1 MRERSGR
8 SLHPRN
14 VESNI
19 YFPSQSFE
27 FPISMD
33 IRQLRYYVAVAEELN
48 FSRAARRL
56 HMSQPPLSQQIKS
69 IEEELGATLLD
80 RNRRSVRLTEPG
92 RLFLLQARSI
102 LAQLDGAG
110 DEVRRAAR
118 GEAGEIR
125 IAFTGS
131 VPMFEPFPR
140 FIQAFRERFP
150 AVRVEMGH
158 LSTGAQLQAIA
169 DRRIDVGF
177 LRPSHQYSPGPDIE
191 VRSIWEDEL
200 MAVLPSAHRLAR
212 SRRGIRMADLAEEP
226 FILFPRGIG
235 CGLYDHVMGLCNQA
249 GFAPRVAQEAREG
262 VTILA
267 LIAAGTG
274 ISILPDT
281 YRNASIPGVVHRAI
295 AGSASR
301 SRLLLA
307 CRAGDRTPLLGRFLE
322 MANAWPGFA
331 SAGAAASARRRAALA
346 A

>member
-1 MRERSGR
+1 
-8 SLHPRN
+8 
-14 VESNI
+14 
-19 YFPSQSFE
+19 
-27 FPISMD
+27 MD
-33 IRQLRYYVAVAEELN
+33 IRQLRYFIAVAEELN
-48 FSRAARRL
+48 FSQAARRL
-56 HMSQPPLSQQIKS
+56 HMSQPPLSQQIKAV
-69 IEEELGATLLD
+69 EEELGTVLLE
-80 RNRRSVRLTEPG
+80 RNRRRVRLTEPG
-92 RLFLLQARSI
+92 RLFLDQARSI
-102 LAQLDGAG
+102 VAQLDDAG
-110 DEVRRAAR
+110 DAVRRAAR

-125 IAFTGS
+125 MAFTGS

-140 FIQAFRERFP
+140 FVQAFRERFP
-150 AVRVEMGH
+150 GVRVEMTH
-158 LSTGAQLQAIA
+158 MSSGAQLQAIT

-177 LRPSHQYSPGPDIE
+177 LRPSHQFEPGPDIQ

-200 MAVLPSAHRLAR
+200 MAVLPATHRLAR
-212 SRRGIRMADLAEEP
+212 ARGGVKMTDLAEEP

-281 YRNASIPGVVHRAI
+281 YRNASIPGVIHRPLATTQ
-295 AGSASR
+295 SK

-307 CRAGDRTPLLGRFLE
+307 WRAADKTPLLGRFLA
-322 MANAWPGFA
+322 MADSWPGFA
-331 SAGAAASARRRAALA
+331 APARAAPERRKKRVA

>member
-1 MRERSGR
+1 
-8 SLHPRN
+8 
-14 VESNI
+14 
-19 YFPSQSFE
+19 
-27 FPISMD
+27 MD
-33 IRQLRYYVAVAEELN
+33 IRQLRYFVAVAEELN
-48 FSRAARRL
+48 FSQAARRL
-56 HMSQPPLSQQIKS
+56 HMSQPPLSQQVKAM
-69 IEEELGATLLD
+69 EEELGTILLE
-80 RNRRSVRLTEPG
+80 RTRRSVRLTEPG
-92 RLFLLQARSI
+92 RLFLIQARSI

-125 IAFTGS
+125 MAFTGS

-158 LSTGAQLQAIA
+158 LSSGAQLQAIA

-177 LRPSHQYSPGPDIE
+177 LRPSHQFAPGPDIE
-191 VRSIWEDEL
+191 TRSIWEDEL
-200 MAVLPSAHRLAR
+200 LAVLPSSHRLAR
-212 SRRGIRMADLAEEP
+212 ARAGVRMADLADEP

-235 CGLYDHVMGLCNQA
+235 CGLYDHVMGLCSQA

-281 YRNASIPGVVHRAI
+281 YRNASIPGVVLRPI
-295 AGSASR
+295 AKAASK

-307 CRAGDRTPLLGRFLE
+307 WRAGDRTPLLERFLA
-322 MANAWPGFA
+322 MAHEWPGFA
-331 SAGAAASARRRAALA
+331 SSGRKSAARPKSPAAA
-346 A
+346 

>member
-1 MRERSGR
+1 M
-8 SLHPRN
+8 
-14 VESNI
+14 
-19 YFPSQSFE
+19 
-27 FPISMD
+27 SMD
-33 IRQLRYYVAVAEELN
+33 IRQLRYFVAVAEELN
-48 FSRAARRL
+48 FSQAARRL
-56 HMSQPPLSQQIKS
+56 HMSQPPLSQQIKAV
-69 IEEELGATLLD
+69 EDELGTTLLE

-102 LAQLDGAG
+102 LAQLDDAG

-150 AVRVEMGH
+150 GVRVEMGH
-158 LSTGAQLQAIA
+158 MSSGAQLQAIA

-177 LRPSHQYSPGPDIE
+177 LRPSHQFAPGPDIE
-191 VRSIWEDEL
+191 ARSIWEDEL

-212 SRRGIRMADLAEEP
+212 TRGGVKMAELADEP

-235 CGLYDHVMGLCNQA
+235 CGLYDHLMGLCNQA

-281 YRNASIPGVVHRAI
+281 YRNASIPGVVYRPI
-295 AGSASR
+295 TTTASR

-307 CRAGDRTPLLGRFLE
+307 WRAGNKSPLLGRFLA
-322 MANAWPGFA
+322 MAHAWPGFA
-331 SAGAAASARRRAALA
+331 SPKRTAASRRKDRAAA
-346 A
+346 

>member
-1 MRERSGR
+1 
-8 SLHPRN
+8 
-14 VESNI
+14 
-19 YFPSQSFE
+19 
-27 FPISMD
+27 MD

-56 HMSQPPLSQQIKS
+56 NMSQPPLSQQIKAV
-69 IEEELGATLLD
+69 EDQLGTILLE

-92 RLFLLQARSI
+92 RLFLIQARSI
-102 LAQLDGAG
+102 LAQLDDAG

-150 AVRVEMGH
+150 GVRVEMGH
-158 LSTGAQLQAIA
+158 LSSGAQLQAIA
-169 DRRIDVGF
+169 DRRIDAGF
-177 LRPSHQYSPGPDIE
+177 LRPSHQFAPGPDI
-191 VRSIWEDEL
+191 VARSIWEDEL
-200 MAVLPSAHRLAR
+200 MAVLPTSHRLAR
-212 SRRGIRMADLAEEP
+212 ARGGVRMADLADEP

-235 CGLYDHVMGLCNQA
+235 CGLYDHVMGLCSQA

-274 ISILPDT
+274 ISILPET
-281 YRNASIPGVVHRAI
+281 YRNASVPGVVHRTI
-295 AGSASR
+295 AGTASR

-307 CRAGDRTPLLGRFLE
+307 WRAGGETPLLGRFL
-322 MANAWPGFA
+322 ALARSWPGFA
-331 SAGAAASARRRAALA
+331 SPGRRATPPSGRRSRRASP
-346 A
+346 

>member
-1 MRERSGR
+1 
-8 SLHPRN
+8 
-14 VESNI
+14 
-19 YFPSQSFE
+19 
-27 FPISMD
+27 MD
-33 IRQLRYYVAVAEELN
+33 IRQLRYFVAVAEELN

-56 HMSQPPLSQQIKS
+56 HMSQPPLSQQVKA
-69 IEEELGATLLD
+69 IEDELGTALLE

-92 RLFLLQARSI
+92 RLFLQQARSI
-102 LAQLDGAG
+102 LAQLDSAG

-118 GEAGEIR
+118 GEAGQIR

-140 FIQAFRERFP
+140 FIQTFRERFP

-158 LSTGAQLQAIA
+158 MSSGAQIQAIA

-177 LRPSHQYSPGPDIE
+177 LRPSPQFAPGPEIA
-191 VRSIWEDEL
+191 VGRIWEDDL
-200 MAVLPSAHRLAR
+200 MAVLPSTHRLAR
-212 SRRGIRMADLAEEP
+212 AKGGVRMADLADEP

-235 CGLYDHVMGLCNQA
+235 CGLYDHVMGLCSQA
-249 GFAPRVAQEAREG
+249 GFAPRVVQEAREG

-281 YRNASIPGVVHRAI
+281 YRNASVPGVVHRPI
-295 AGSASR
+295 ASAASG

-307 CRAGDRTPLLGRFLE
+307 WRAGDATPLLGRFLA
-322 MANAWPGFA
+322 MAHSWPGFTHA
-331 SAGAAASARRRAALA
+331 RRKARARAGDPAAA
-346 A
+346 